1 MPIGMAIGIAY
12 WHRLLAS
19 PIAIAYW

>member
-1 MPIGMAIGIAY
+1 MPIGIAY
-12 WHRLLAS
+12 WHRLLPS